1 MTTCRNIQNDSGTAL
16 HNTQAGTAG
25 KKIKRKL
32 LLSDLDRKLHKTGIE
47 ILSCLGYMPLS
58 DTNNNNR
65 AISMILI
72 HSFACAD

>member
-32 LLSDLDRKLHKTGIE
+32 PLSDLDRKLHKTGIE
-47 ILSCLGYMPLS
+47 ILSCLELY
-58 DTNNNNR
+58 
-65 AISMILI
+65 A
-72 HSFACAD
+72 AQ